1 MVRLLLA
8 ADEAARPAERA
19 DACSLPKREVR
30 TSAREDIV
38 MPDFFPMRIRI
49 QPEVTA
55 WKMALPTS
63 LASSLRVFSCAAT
76 GDKMLPRVL
85 LLGGARGCAG
95 RAWAQTLRATWA
107 SFSRR
112 NIATRASAE
121 STPAAHA
128 FRYLSSASS
137 LSFDGG
143 GGGGG
148 IEAVGSTRG
157 WSTAVPSVRRAAN
170 RGAWLRTVKETLPAR
185 DAKSSSSMR

>member
-1 MVRLLLA
+1 MEDGFAHFLSVVLKGLFLSSDGRQ
-8 ADEAARPAERA
+8 DVAAR
-19 DACSLPKREVR
+19 V
-30 TSAREDIV
+30 V
-38 MPDFFPMRIRI
+38 
-49 QPEVTA
+49 A
-55 WKMALPTS
+55 W
-63 LASSLRVFSCAAT
+63 R
-76 GDKMLPRVL
+76 
-85 LLGGARGCAG
+85 GAGLWGCAG

-112 NIATRASAE
+112 NIARRASAE

-148 IEAVGSTRG
+148 IETVGSTRG